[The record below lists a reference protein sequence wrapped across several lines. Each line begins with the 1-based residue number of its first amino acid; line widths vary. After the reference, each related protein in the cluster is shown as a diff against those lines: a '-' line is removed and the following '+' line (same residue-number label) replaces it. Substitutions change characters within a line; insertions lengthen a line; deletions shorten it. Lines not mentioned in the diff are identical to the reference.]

1 MYRYIIKDY
10 FDFFIS
16 LLALIITSPMLVIM
30 TFCLLIVN
38 KGNPFFLQDR
48 IGKNCKVFKIFKFKT
63 MNNKRD
69 KQGNL
74 LPDAVRLTK
83 IGSFIR
89 KTSMD
94 EIPQLFNVIVGDMSL
109 IGPRPLLPEYL
120 PFYTETQMKRHEVK
134 PGITGLAQVN
144 GRNSI
149 SWDEKFELDVKYV
162 NTISFAL
169 DIKIIVKTIKKIFV
183 AKEISAQGHATM
195 PRFDE
200 LSRFKQN

>member
-1 MYRYIIKDY
+1 MYKNIGKNYL
-10 FDFFIS
+10 DFFV
-16 LLALIITSPMLVIM
+16 AFVGLIIMSPIIIIM
-30 TFCLLIVN
+30 TVCLLIVN
-38 KGNPFFLQDR
+38 KGNPLFFQNR
-48 IGKNCKVFKIFKFKT
+48 VGKNCKVFKIIKFKT
-63 MNNKRD
+63 MNNEKD

-74 LPDAVRLTK
+74 LPDEIRLTR

-94 EIPQLFNVIVGDMSL
+94 EVPQLFNVLVGDMSL

-120 PFYTETQMKRHEVK
+120 PFYTETQIKRHEVK

-149 SWDEKFELDVKYV
+149 PWDEKFELDVKYV
-162 NTISFAL
+162 NTLSFVS
-169 DIKIIVKTIKKIFV
+169 DIKIVIKTIKKIFV
-183 AKEISAQGHATM
+183 ANEISAQGHATM

>member
-1 MYRYIIKDY
+1 MYKNIGKKY
-10 FDFFIS
+10 FDFIIS
-16 LLALIITSPMLVIM
+16 LLVIIVISPLIGIM
-30 TFCLLIVN
+30 AVCLLIVN
-38 KGNPFFLQDR
+38 KGNPFFFQNR
-48 IGKNCKVFKIFKFKT
+48 VGENCKIFKIIKFRT
-63 MNNKRD
+63 MNNEKD

-74 LPDAVRLTK
+74 LPDEIRLTK
-83 IGSFIR
+83 IGLFIR

-94 EIPQLFNVIVGDMSL
+94 EVPQLFNIIAGDMSL

-120 PFYTETQMKRHEVK
+120 PFYTETQMIRHKVK

-162 NTISFAL
+162 NELSFAL
-169 DIKIIVKTIKKIFV
+169 DIRIIIKTIEKIFV
-183 AKEISAQGHATM
+183 ANEISAQGHATM